1 MLLLLLVLVGR
12 VIASG
17 FLAVDHIDELID
29 TGALIGFVALGQGFV
44 ILAGGVDLSIP
55 WVVTASGILISS
67 FAGGQSSNMLWA
79 VPLVLGLSALVGLVN
94 GIGIVFLGV
103 PAIIMTLGMYTT
115 VEGVLLLY
123 TNGNAGGNA
132 PAAAVYLATH
142 KWGEIPV
149 MGVAWLVLI
158 VIVTYTLACTPFGRR
173 LYAVGLSRRVAL
185 FSGVNVRLETCA
197 VYVISSLAAGFAGIA
212 LAGYVGES
220 YLGMGDPYLFTSI
233 AAVAIGGASILGGSG
248 NYIGTVAGAMTLA
261 VLNAVLPTLGFQPSV
276 LDIVYGLVILI
287 AVGAASLGARSRG
300 RSVPNWLFV
309 PWAARR
315 RNPPG
320 VDETMVPGGFKELQ
334 PRRLLTSSAGRSSRV
349 PSGTTGIEV
358 GRGSQSGAGEDLDL
372 RRSGVPAGRL
382 DNLEPKA
389 TARERHRGLH
399 AGRGGCQQ
407 GKGRTVC
414 GRQLPRRRSEW
425 WPSRPTSPA

>member
-1 MLLLLLVLVGR
+1 MKLAVPRRHRSIALAYVLLLLLVLVGR
-12 VIASG
+12 FIASG

-67 FAGGQSSNMLWA
+67 FAGAQSSNMLWA

-142 KWGEIPV
+142 KWGRIPV

-158 VIVTYTLACTPFGRR
+158 VIVTYTLSCTPFGRR

-287 AVGAASLGARSRG
+287 AVGAASLRPRSRG

-320 VDETMVPGGFKELQ
+320 VDETMIPGGFKD
-334 PRRLLTSSAGRSSRV
+334 P
-349 PSGTTGIEV
+349 
-358 GRGSQSGAGEDLDL
+358 
-372 RRSGVPAGRL
+372 
-382 DNLEPKA
+382 NLEDY
-389 TARERHRGLH
+389 
-399 AGRGGCQQ
+399 
-407 GKGRTVC
+407 
-414 GRQLPRRRSEW
+414 
-425 WPSRPTSPA
+425 